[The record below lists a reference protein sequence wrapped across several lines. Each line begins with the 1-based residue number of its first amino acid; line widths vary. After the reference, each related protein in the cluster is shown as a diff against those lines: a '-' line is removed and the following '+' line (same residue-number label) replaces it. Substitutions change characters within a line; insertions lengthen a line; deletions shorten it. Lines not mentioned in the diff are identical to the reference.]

1 MAASVDSDDNI
12 LLFTNNRPPQQNII
26 AQNINLI
33 YKRTNTMYLNILA
46 SKS

>member
-12 LLFTNNRPPQQNII
+12 LLFTNNGPPQQNI
-26 AQNINLI
+26 AQNVNLI
-33 YKRTNTMYLNILA
+33 YKRTNTTYLNILA